1 MHDLEAAYT
10 TNLLKTDQKLYN
22 TADWISTSKQTP
34 FKLEA
39 RRSGNFVSSSSKTLT
54 TIRDR

>member
-22 TADWISTSKQTP
+22 TDDWISTSKQTP
-34 FKLEA
+34 FKREA

-54 TIRDR
+54 RIRDR

>member
-10 TNLLKTDQKLYN
+10 TNLLKSDQKLYN
-22 TADWISTSKQTP
+22 TDGWISTSKETP

-39 RRSGNFVSSSSKTLT
+39 RRSENFVSSSSKTLT
-54 TIRDR
+54 RIRDR